1 MTLGDGK
8 PKPAG
13 TWDYYGACDPA
24 HRQFHSNGS
33 FSVGVFRWLEKAG
46 GVSTKRGLVV
56 KRIAGHVSEAQK
68 VYAQALA
75 YIASLEKP

>member
-8 PKPAG
+8 RKPAG

-24 HRQFHSNGS
+24 YRRFHSNGG
-33 FSVGVFRWLEKAG
+33 FSVGVFRWQHTADG
-46 GVSTKRGLVV
+46 RSTKRGLIVQ
-56 KRIAGHVSEAQK
+56 RFTGHVYEAPK
-68 VYAQALA
+68 VYAQALL

>member
-24 HRQFHSNGS
+24 HSQFHSTGS
-33 FSVGVFRWLEKAG
+33 FSVGVFKWLRKADG
-46 GVSTKRGLVV
+46 QSTKHGLVR
-56 KRIAGHVSEAQK
+56 KRFAGHVSEAQK

-75 YIASLEKP
+75 YIASLELP

>member
-13 TWDYYGACDPA
+13 TWDYYGARDPA
-24 HRQFHSNGS
+24 YRQFHSNGS
-33 FSVGVFRWLEKAG
+33 FSVGVFRWLRKADG
-46 GVSTKRGLVV
+46 LSTKRGPVV
-56 KRIAGHVSEAQK
+56 KRFTGHVFGAQK

-75 YIASLEKP
+75 YIASLELP